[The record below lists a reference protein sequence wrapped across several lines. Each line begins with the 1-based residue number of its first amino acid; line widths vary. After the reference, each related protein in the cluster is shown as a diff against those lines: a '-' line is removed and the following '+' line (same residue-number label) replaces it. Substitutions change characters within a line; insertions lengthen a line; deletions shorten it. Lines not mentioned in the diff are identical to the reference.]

1 MKIKRKVTK
10 EEFAALPEAI
20 QALYNLSGDTYL
32 LDADDADELRSA
44 LEREKETGKLTKK
57 ELDDLKKA
65 IKDKEDE
72 NARNTGDIA
81 ALDAS
86 WKKKY
91 EELEAST
98 KAAVD
103 AANAER
109 DTVMR
114 SLTVDKMA
122 AEIASISTVP
132 SLLEPIIRGRLSAE
146 LADGKVITRV
156 LDKDGKPSAL
166 SVDDLKKELANNPE
180 YKSIIKSGNQAGGSA
195 PANQPGG
202 NAPGSRQANPSENAN
217 LARMKPAD
225 LKAHIEAKGGPVAR

>member
-1 MKIKRKVTK
+1 MKIKRKVSK

-20 QALYNLSGDTYL
+20 QALYNLSGDTYM
-32 LDADDADELRSA
+32 LDADDADDLRSA
-44 LEREKETGKLTKK
+44 LEQEKTNGKNIKK
-57 ELDDLKKA
+57 ELDDLRKS

-86 WKKKY
+86 WQKKY
-91 EELEAST
+91 NDLQT
-98 KAAVD
+98 KYDTDLAA
-103 AANAER
+103 ATGETA
-109 DTVMR
+109 TVMR
-114 SLTVDKMA
+114 TLTVDKMA
-122 AEIASISTVP
+122 SEIASISTVP
-132 SLLEPIIRGRLSAE
+132 TLLEPVIRARLSAE
-146 LADGKVITRV
+146 LVDGKVITRV

-195 PANQPGG
+195 PASHPGG
-202 NAPGSRQANPSENAN
+202 SAPGSRQANPSENAN